1 MKLTIR
7 KGMFETN
14 SSSMHSIIITKNN
27 DSYDEKELMCYC
39 KGVLRFF
46 EDDLE
51 FSRSPFQFLNTW
63 RGKVAYAIASYCQGY
78 EKDSEEAKK
87 FISELE
93 AIIKKHVKDFDHIEF
108 PDQEDTWYPFGYVD
122 HQSENLLQKFLSEEN
137 VTLEGFIFTP
147 KYIVIIDGD
156 EYCIFDT
163 MKKDL
168 KFEVEK
174 EVLPW

>member
-1 MKLTIR
+1 VKLTIR

-27 DSYDEKELMCYC
+27 SNCYEEGLKCYC
-39 KGVLRFF
+39 KGVLRFL
-46 EDDLE
+46 EDDIE

-63 RGKVAYAIASYCQGY
+63 RGKVAYAIASYCQKY
-78 EKDSEEAKK
+78 KRDDEEAKE
-87 FISELE
+87 FISKLE
-93 AIIKKHVKDFDHIEF
+93 AIIKKHVKDFDHIEL
-108 PDQEDTWYPFGYVD
+108 PDPEDTWYPFGYVD
-122 HQSENLLQKFLSEEN
+122 HQSEGLLQKFLSEEN
-137 VTLEGFIFTP
+137 VTLEDFIFTP
-147 KYIVIIDGD
+147 KYIVVIDGD
-156 EYCIFDT
+156 EYCIFDS

>member
-27 DSYDEKELMCYC
+27 DSYDEKELKVYY
-39 KGVLRFF
+39 GGTLHFSD
-46 EDDLE
+46 DDLE
-51 FSRSPFQFLNTW
+51 FSRYPFQFLNTW
-63 RGKVAYAIASYCQGY
+63 RSKVAYAIASYCQEY
-78 EKDSEEAKK
+78 NKDNEEAKE
-87 FISELE
+87 FISKLE
-93 AIIKKHVKDFDHIEF
+93 AIIKKHVKNFDHIEL
-108 PDQEDTWYPFGYVD
+108 PDPEDTWYPFGYVD
-122 HQSENLLQKFLSEEN
+122 HQSEGLLQKFLSEEN
-137 VTLEGFIFTP
+137 VTLEDFIFTP

-156 EYCIFDT
+156 EYCIFND
-163 MKKDL
+163 MKRDL

>member
-14 SSSMHSIIITKNN
+14 SSSMHSIIITKN
-27 DSYDEKELMCYC
+27 DSNCYEEGLKCYYGGRLFFSDE
-39 KGVLRFF
+39 
-46 EDDLE
+46 DLE

-63 RGKVAYAIASYCQGY
+63 RGKVGYAIASYCQEY
-78 EKDSEEAKK
+78 KKDDEEAKE
-87 FISELE
+87 FISKLE
-93 AIIKKHVKDFDHIEF
+93 SIIKKHVEDFDHIEL
-108 PDQEDTWYPFGYVD
+108 PDPEDTWYPFGYVD
-122 HQSENLLQKFLSEEN
+122 HQSEGLLQKFLSEEN
-137 VTLEGFIFTP
+137 VTLEDFIFTP
-147 KYIVIIDGD
+147 KYIVVIDGD
-156 EYCIFDT
+156 EYCIFND